1 MLSRVAESL
10 YWTARYMERAE
21 DLARLVNVHSNLIM
35 DLPRSV
41 ELGWEPLIA
50 ITGSEAPFAKL
61 FGDEMDE
68 RNVTR
73 FIIADRRNPGSILSA
88 LFMAR
93 ENLRSTRDLVP
104 REGWEQVNDLYLHAR
119 QELKGGIA
127 KRKRYDFL
135 RGVIQRCQQL
145 TGLLAGTMSHD
156 EAYEF
161 IRIGRNL
168 ERADMGTR
176 ILDVRS
182 EDLLPHRAEDLTP
195 FENIQWMS
203 VLKSLTAYQMYRRN
217 VRVRVRGSD
226 VLRYLLQD
234 PKLPRALLHCMS
246 EVEACL
252 HDLPRNDGPLRSV
265 TRMKRRIQEAN
276 VPELAE
282 SGLHEFLDDLQ
293 VELSRLHAEIA
304 NTYFLLDRAA

>member
-21 DLARLVNVHSNLIM
+21 DLARLVNVHSNLIL

-41 ELGWEPLIA
+41 ELGWEPMIA
-50 ITGSEAPFAKL
+50 ITGSETRFAEL
-61 FGDEMDE
+61 FEEMDE

-73 FIIADRRNPGSILSA
+73 FIIADQRNPGSILSA

-104 REGWEQVNDLYLHAR
+104 REGWEQVNDLYLYAR

-135 RGVIQRCQQL
+135 RSVIQRCQQL
-145 TGLLAGTMSHD
+145 SGLLAGTMSHD
-156 EAYEF
+156 DAYEF
-161 IRIGRNL
+161 IRVGWHL
-168 ERADMGTR
+168 ERADMTTR

-182 EDLLPHRAEDLTP
+182 EDLLPRRAEDLTP
-195 FENIQWMS
+195 FDNIQWMS

-217 VRVRVRGSD
+217 VRVRVRGAD
-226 VLRYLLQD
+226 VLRYVLQD
-234 PKLPRALLHCMS
+234 PDLPRALLHCMNQ
-246 EVEACL
+246 VERGFRA
-252 HDLPRNDGPLRSV
+252 LPRNDTPLRAV
-265 TRMKRRIQEAN
+265 TRMQRRIQEAD
-276 VPELAE
+276 VPDLADT
-282 SGLHEFLDDLQ
+282 GLHEFIDDMQL
-293 VELSRLHAEIA
+293 ELGRIHSEIA
-304 NTYFLLDRAA
+304 DTYFMLDRVA

>member
-21 DLARLVNVHSNLIM
+21 DLARLVNVHSNLIL

-50 ITGSEAPFAKL
+50 ITGSETGFAGL
-61 FGDEMDE
+61 FDEMDE

-73 FIIADRRNPGSILSA
+73 YLIADQRNPGSILSA

-104 REGWEQVNDLYLHAR
+104 REGWEHANDLYLHAR

-135 RGVIQRCQQL
+135 RGVIQDCQQFA
-145 TGLLAGTMSHD
+145 GLLTGTMSHD
-156 EAYEF
+156 EAFEF
-161 IRIGRNL
+161 VRIGWHL
-168 ERADMGTR
+168 ERADMTTR

-182 EDLLPHRAEDLTP
+182 EDLLPRRAEDLSP
-195 FENIQWMS
+195 FDNIQWMS

-217 VRVRVRGSD
+217 VRVRVRGAD
-226 VLRYLLQD
+226 VLRYVLQD
-234 PKLPRALLHCMS
+234 PHLPRALLHCMN
-246 EVEACL
+246 EVEGGL
-252 HDLPRNDGPLRSV
+252 RKLPRNDGPLRAV
-265 TRMKRRIQEAN
+265 TRMQRRIQEAD
-276 VPELAE
+276 VPSLAE
-282 SGLHEFLDDLQ
+282 TGLHEFIDDIQ
-293 VELSRLHAEIA
+293 VELGQLNSEIS
-304 NTYFLLDRAA
+304 NTYFLLDRVA

>member
-1 MLSRVAESL
+1 MLSRVAENL

-21 DLARLVNVHSNLIM
+21 DLARLVNVHSNLIL

-50 ITGSEAPFAKL
+50 ITGAEKAFAGL
-61 FGDEMDE
+61 FEEMDE

-73 FIIADRRNPGSILSA
+73 FLIADKRYPGSILSA

-145 TGLLAGTMSHD
+145 TGLLSGTMSHD

-168 ERADMGTR
+168 ERADMTTR

-182 EDLLPHRAEDLTP
+182 EDLLPRRAEDLTP

-217 VRVRVRGSD
+217 VRVRVRGAD

-234 PKLPRALLHCMS
+234 PNLPRALHHCMS
-246 EVEACL
+246 QVEASL
-252 HDLPRNDGPLRSV
+252 HALPRNDAPLRAV
-265 TRMKRRIQEAN
+265 TRMKRQVQEAD
-276 VPELAE
+276 VPRLAE
-282 SGLHEFLDDLQ
+282 TGLHEFIDDIQ
-293 VELSRLHAEIA
+293 VDLGQIHGEIS

>member
-1 MLSRVAESL
+1 MLSRVAENL

-21 DLARLVNVHSNLIM
+21 DLARLVNVHSNLM
-35 DLPRSV
+35 LDLPRSI
-41 ELGWEPLIA
+41 ELGWEPLVA
-50 ITGSEAPFAKL
+50 ITGSEAGFAEL
-61 FGDEMDE
+61 FDEVDE

-73 FIIADRRNPGSILSA
+73 YLIADKRNTGSILA
-88 LFMAR
+88 CLFQAR

-104 REGWEQVNDLYLHAR
+104 REAWEQVNDLYLYAR
-119 QELKGGIA
+119 RELKGGIA

-135 RGVIQRCQQL
+135 RGVIQQCQQF

-161 IRIGRNL
+161 LRIGRNL
-168 ERADMGTR
+168 ERADMSTR

-182 EDLLPHRAEDLTP
+182 QDLLPKRSEELTP

-203 VLKSLTAYQMYRRN
+203 VLKSLTAYQMYRRH
-217 VRVRVRGSD
+217 VRVRVRGID

-234 PKLPRALLHCMS
+234 RQLPRALMHCL
-246 EVEACL
+246 EQVESCL
-252 HDLPRNDGPLRSV
+252 HDLPRNDAPLRSV
-265 TRMKRRIQEAN
+265 TRMQRRVQEAD

-282 SGLHEFLDDLQ
+282 AGLHEFIDDVQLDLAH
-293 VELSRLHAEIA
+293 LHESIST
-304 NTYFLLDRAA
+304 TYFLLDRAA

>member
-21 DLARLVNVHSNLIM
+21 DLARLVNVHSNLIL

-50 ITGSEAPFAKL
+50 ITGSERIFGEL
-61 FGDEMDE
+61 FEEMDE

-73 FIIADRRNPGSILSA
+73 YLIADQRNPGSILSA

-104 REGWEQVNDLYLHAR
+104 REAWEQVNDLYLYAR

-127 KRKRYDFL
+127 KSKRYDFL
-135 RGVIQRCQQL
+135 RSVIQRCQQL
-145 TGLLAGTMSHD
+145 SGLLAGTISHD
-156 EAYEF
+156 EAWEF
-161 IRIGRNL
+161 IRVGGHL
-168 ERADMGTR
+168 ERADMTTR

-182 EDLLPHRAEDLTP
+182 EDLLPRRAEDLTP

-217 VRVRVRGSD
+217 VRVRVRGAD

-234 PKLPRALLHCMS
+234 PHLPRALLHCMNA
-246 EVEACL
+246 VEAGL
-252 HDLPRNDGPLRSV
+252 RNLPRNDGPLRAV
-265 TRMKRRIQEAN
+265 TRMQRRIQEAD
-276 VPELAE
+276 VPDLADT
-282 SGLHEFLDDLQ
+282 GLHEFIDDIQIDLGH
-293 VELSRLHAEIA
+293 LNSEIS
-304 NTYFLLDRAA
+304 NTYFLLDRVA

>member
-1 MLSRVAESL
+1 MLSRVAENL

-21 DLARLVNVHSNLIM
+21 DLARLVNVHSNLIL

-50 ITGSEAPFAKL
+50 ITGSETPFAEL
-61 FGDEMDE
+61 FEEMDE

-73 FIIADRRNPGSILSA
+73 FLIADKRNPGSILSA

-93 ENLRSTRDLVP
+93 ENLRSTRDLIP

-145 TGLLAGTMSHD
+145 TGLLSGTMSHD

-168 ERADMGTR
+168 ERADMTTR

-182 EDLLPHRAEDLTP
+182 EDLLPRRAEDLTP

-217 VRVRVRGSD
+217 VRVRVRGAD

-234 PKLPRALLHCMS
+234 PNLPRALHHCMGQ
-246 EVEACL
+246 VESSL
-252 HDLPRNDGPLRSV
+252 HALPRNDAPLRAV
-265 TRMKRRIQEAN
+265 TRMKRQVQEAD
-276 VPELAE
+276 VPRLAE
-282 SGLHEFLDDLQ
+282 TGLHEFIDEMQVDLA
-293 VELSRLHAEIA
+293 RIHGEIS

>member
-1 MLSRVAESL
+1 MLSRVAENL

-21 DLARLVNVHSNLIM
+21 DLARLVNVHSNLIL

-41 ELGWEPLIA
+41 ELGWEPPIA
-50 ITGSEAPFAKL
+50 ITGAEKL
-61 FGDEMDE
+61 FAELFEEMDE

-73 FIIADRRNPGSILSA
+73 FIIADKRNPGSILSA

-135 RGVIQRCQQL
+135 RGVIQRCQQV

-156 EAYEF
+156 DAYEF

-168 ERADMGTR
+168 ERADMTTR

-182 EDLLPHRAEDLTP
+182 EDLLPKRAEDLTP

-217 VRVRVRGSD
+217 VRVRVRGAD

-234 PKLPRALLHCMS
+234 PNLPRALHHCMGQA
-246 EVEACL
+246 ELCL
-252 HDLPRNDGPLRSV
+252 HSLPRNDAPLRAV
-265 TRMKRRIQEAN
+265 TRMKRQIQEAD
-276 VPELAE
+276 VPVLAE
-282 SGLHEFLDDLQ
+282 AGLHEFIDEMQ
-293 VELSRLHAEIA
+293 VGLGQIHSEIS